1 MKKIKLTNFNND
13 RIYTK
18 DSIDNLIKKQSEFG
32 VYGSINPD
40 STDILLKNISHTI
53 KNIEIYDDGI
63 YGEIQFLDTPN
74 GNLIKKIGLDY
85 LSISERCFGHYDQD
99 TNKVIVDKII
109 GYNLIGDVDLLS
121 IRRKKIEKIKKII
134 KYNNGNK

>member
-18 DSIDNLIKKQSEFG
+18 DSIYNLIKKQSEFG

-40 STDILLKNISHTI
+40 STDILLKNISHNI

-74 GNLIKKIGLDY
+74 GNLMKKIGIDC
-85 LSISERCFGHYDQD
+85 LSISERSFGYIDDNNNVIIEKIHGYDF
-99 TNKVIVDKII
+99 IGKI
-109 GYNLIGDVDLLS
+109 DLLS

>member
-40 STDILLKNISHTI
+40 STDILLKNISHNI

-74 GNLIKKIGLDY
+74 GNLMKKIGIDC
-85 LSISERCFGHYDQD
+85 LSISERSFGYIDNNNNVIIEKINGYDF
-99 TNKVIVDKII
+99 I
-109 GYNLIGDVDLLS
+109 GKFDLLS
-121 IRRKKIEKIKKII
+121 IRRKKIEK
-134 KYNNGNK
+134 

>member
-40 STDILLKNISHTI
+40 STDILLKNISHNI

-74 GNLIKKIGLDY
+74 GNLMKKIGIDC
-85 LSISERCFGHYDQD
+85 LSISERSFGYIDDNNNVIIEKIHGYDF
-99 TNKVIVDKII
+99 IGKI
-109 GYNLIGDVDLLS
+109 DLLS